1 MIILFNCVVNIVSP
15 NSNCIKIITRY
26 QSGIKERLFMKSWTV
41 RLPDDLDKQLTEYA
55 KVEEM
60 SKNQVVK
67 RAIKKFLEE
76 KKDAS

>member
-1 MIILFNCVVNIVSP
+1 
-15 NSNCIKIITRY
+15 
-26 QSGIKERLFMKSWTV
+26 MKSWTV
-41 RLPDDLDKQLTEYA
+41 RLPDDLDKQFTEYA